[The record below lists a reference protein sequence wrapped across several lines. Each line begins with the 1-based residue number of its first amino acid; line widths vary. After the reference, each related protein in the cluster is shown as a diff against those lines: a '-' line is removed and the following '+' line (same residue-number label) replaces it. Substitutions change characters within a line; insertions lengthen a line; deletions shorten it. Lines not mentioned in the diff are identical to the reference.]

1 MLQIGLPGWKGKQ
14 RRREC
19 CFGGLNSMSFECV
32 LRHYHPRLFLHIWW
46 GSRNLFPQP
55 VLDDMGHIT
64 DTAHAEERW
73 TNSSRLRTLGG
84 WLLALVLD
92 YVLIFN
98 KKEIKRLTDRC
109 TCTFEAKSFY
119 SGFSGG
125 FSALYLMPVINQMFS
140 GKVAESS
147 KVNRLSHS
155 YFLFFCY
162 ELKDCSHTQC
172 TKGSKQ
178 HFTQGKGNT
187 SIKISLPVHKS
198 NIMSRLHNL

>member
-14 RRREC
+14 KRREC

-98 KKEIKRLTDRC
+98 KKEVKRLKDQC
-109 TCTFEAKSFY
+109 TWTFKAKSFY

-125 FSALYLMPVINQMFS
+125 FSALYLMPVKKNWCFLATWQNHQKQIGLVTLIF
-140 GKVAESS
+140 
-147 KVNRLSHS
+147 
-155 YFLFFCY
+155 YFIFL
-162 ELKDCSHTQC
+162 LWA
-172 TKGSKQ
+172 
-178 HFTQGKGNT
+178 
-187 SIKISLPVHKS
+187 
-198 NIMSRLHNL
+198 